1 MIIKLMV
8 IRNYNNNNKYNYK
21 NRNNNFNI
29 NNACFHVLLHLENT
43 AVG

>member
-1 MIIKLMV
+1 MIIKLMI

-21 NRNNNFNI
+21 KRNNNFNI
-29 NNACFHVLLHLENT
+29 NNACFHFLLHLENT